1 MARARPPTQLVQE
14 PAVPVPDGTRAPR
27 GACGDGLRR
36 ARRGRDQSVGLQ
48 RRNALP
54 RAARSPVGHGRR
66 ERGRARGNGHARRD
80 DRRGATVSELVRPEV
95 RRMTGEAALPR
106 QNGELV
112 FDAPWQGRVLGMAL
126 AVVQQRGLEWD
137 DFRGRLIAA
146 IDADPS
152 RPYYESWTAALT
164 GLVVDLGGA
173 SAGEVDS
180 RAAHVEA

>member
-1 MARARPPTQLVQE
+1 M
-14 PAVPVPDGTRAPR
+14 
-27 GACGDGLRR
+27 
-36 ARRGRDQSVGLQ
+36 
-48 RRNALP
+48 
-54 RAARSPVGHGRR
+54 
-66 ERGRARGNGHARRD
+66 
-80 DRRGATVSELVRPEV
+80 SELVRPEV

-126 AVVQQRGLEWD
+126 ALVEQRGLEWD
-137 DFRGRLIAA
+137 DFRERLIAA
-146 IDADPS
+146 IDADPT

-164 GLVVDLGGA
+164 DLVIHLGVA